1 MQTNYGY
8 GDSYYS
14 GVDCA
19 DDDVGRYAVVL
30 DPRDGQPPQIILS
43 TADDKIDLSAVPT
56 PVCDSARDSANQI
69 LGWYDVNGKRYE
81 GVITP
86 TKNLLLFWGYGAPSG
101 GGTLPT
107 RMQTALGKVLTSIG
121 SGDRAGGGIM
131 LSIANALNKFTVDG
145 TVYNSRLP
153 ELLET
158 YQRLI
163 NTLSSME
170 CITSQ
175 KMCVSLK
182 ALCYCGGDDSGCC
195 VLEPDV
201 ADTLSDVIEGIAQKE
216 DGAGQVV
223 QAGADALRLAANE
236 GGLTDADVL
245 DVMDAVYCLTE
256 SAANLEDSMSKKLC
270 RSVNAL
276 CSCATDAAPCS
287 LPEEALASIVE
298 SISVIEEAASGIV
311 VSGASAL
318 EHAVSGASP
327 DADDIMTMTNAVNK
341 LASSAK
347 HIEQASA
354 KKLNCVLTAQC
365 DKGASPPCQCED
377 CDADADCSA
386 VSAGCTGVTQP

>member
-1 MQTNYGY
+1 M
-8 GDSYYS
+8 
-14 GVDCA
+14 
-19 DDDVGRYAVVL
+19 
-30 DPRDGQPPQIILS
+30 
-43 TADDKIDLSAVPT
+43 PT
-56 PVCDSARDSANQI
+56 PICSAARDAGDTF
-69 LGWYDVNGKRYE
+69 LGWYDVYGKRYS

-86 TKNLLLFWGYGAPSG
+86 TQNLMLFARYGTPSA
-101 GGTLPT
+101 LPP

-153 ELLET
+153 ELIET

-182 ALCYCGGDDSGCC
+182 ALCSCGGDDSGCC

-201 ADTLSDVIEGIAQKE
+201 ADTLSEVIEGIAQKE

-276 CSCATDAAPCS
+276 CSCATDAAPCN